1 MMKRHL
7 LLLALGMAI
16 TVPASAQFA
25 LHNGD
30 RVVFYGDSITDQ
42 RLYTLYTEAYI
53 RTRFPNLDVTFVHS
67 GWGGDTVYGG
77 GGGDI
82 DTRLNRDVFSY
93 KPTMVTIML
102 GMNDAGYRPLDE
114 GLFDRYRKGY
124 THIVDRLTKEAPGV
138 RLTLI
143 EPSPFDDVTRPVSFP
158 GGYNAVLLKYSDFV
172 SELARQNRAR
182 VSDFNA
188 PVVQMLTAA
197 NAKDPAAAQKIIQD
211 RVHPGDAGH
220 LVMAEALLRTW
231 NAPAIVT
238 DVSVDASGRATA
250 KNTVITGL
258 RASTGGA
265 TWTQKDD
272 GLPFPLNLEDPLTK
286 LVIDSSDFMQMLDRQ
301 PLKVTGLAS
310 GNYVVTIDEKAIG
323 TFTAQQLNDGVDL
336 ASLPTPMRDQ
346 AMRVF
351 QLVRERGEV
360 HNQRWR
366 SIQTHWAL
374 GPEKAASKEKE
385 DVLKAFD
392 RYDAALDAEVRRAAQ
407 PVPHQYAVRVAP

>member
-1 MMKRHL
+1 
-7 LLLALGMAI
+7 MAI

-82 DTRLNRDVFSY
+82 DTRLNRDVFPY

-231 NAPAIVT
+231 NAPSIVT
-238 DVSVDASGRATA
+238 DVSVDVSGRATA

-258 RASTGGA
+258 RTSAGDA

-336 ASLPTPMRDQ
+336 ASLSTPMRDQ
-346 AMRVF
+346 AMRVL

-385 DVLKAFD
+385 EVLKAFD

-407 PVPHQYAVRVAP
+407 PVPHQYAVKVAP